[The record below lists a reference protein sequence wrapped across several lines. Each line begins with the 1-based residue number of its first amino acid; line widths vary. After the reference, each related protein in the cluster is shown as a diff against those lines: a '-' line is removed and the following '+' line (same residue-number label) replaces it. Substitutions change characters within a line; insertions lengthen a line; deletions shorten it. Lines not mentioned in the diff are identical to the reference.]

1 MAGVSLRW
9 PWEGEGRPPMLDGR
23 PQRQS
28 AQRNEADAQGAIGQI
43 DVDAAHGLALLPVGH
58 AVVAEVERKRAEG
71 MCRVSQA
78 LAYVIG
84 YAVTVPEAGAVAI
97 AG

>member
-9 PWEGEGRPPMLDGR
+9 PWEGEGRPPMLDER

-28 AQRNEADAQGAIGQI
+28 AQRYEANVQGTVGEVG
-43 DVDAAHGLALLPVGH
+43 VDATHGLALLPVGH

-71 MCRVSQA
+71 MCCVSQA

-84 YAVTVPEAGAVAI
+84 YVMPIPEAGAVAI